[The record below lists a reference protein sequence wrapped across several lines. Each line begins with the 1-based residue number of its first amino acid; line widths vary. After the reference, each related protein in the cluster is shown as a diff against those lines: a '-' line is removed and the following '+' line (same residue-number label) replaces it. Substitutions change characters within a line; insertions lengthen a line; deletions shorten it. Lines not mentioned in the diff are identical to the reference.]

1 MTGAVWLVAVFGA
14 AATLAALGVRA
25 ALASAFVERLHPRTR
40 ARAMAGAALLPPLA
54 GALVLAA
61 TFLPL
66 GLPAHCVVEHGHLHH
81 CLACALPPPPL
92 AVSVLALGYA
102 GWAIGGLAR
111 VGRAFARA
119 HRATRRLAGAEARAG
134 DLAVLPVPG
143 HVAFVAGFV
152 QPRTYV
158 SEAARAWTA
167 VLAHERDHAR
177 HRDPL
182 ARLLARLALVVAPG
196 LGGWL
201 EPRLARAQEL
211 AADEAA
217 AGAVGDRLEVARQ
230 LVDWAR
236 LHASAP
242 PLALAF
248 GHGDVGERV
257 RLLIDPPRYLA
268 GPSRVQLGVLA
279 VGAAAAILSLAPSI
293 HRGVEGLVHLLEH

>member
-1 MTGAVWLVAVFGA
+1 MTGAIWLVAVFGA

-40 ARAMAGAALLPPLA
+40 ARAMSGAALLPPLA
-54 GALVLAA
+54 GGLVLAA

-81 CLACALPPPPL
+81 CLACALPAPSV
-92 AVSVLALGYA
+92 AVSVLAIVYGA
-102 GWAIGGLAR
+102 WALGGLAR
-111 VGRAFARA
+111 VAVAFARA
-119 HRATRRLAGAEARAG
+119 HRAMARLRRAEARDG
-134 DLAVLPVPG
+134 DLALLPVPG

-152 QPRTYV
+152 RPRTYV
-158 SEAARAWTA
+158 SEQARAWTA

-217 AGAVGDRLEVARQ
+217 AGDVGDRLEVARQ

-236 LHASAP
+236 LHATAP

-268 GPSRVQLGVLA
+268 GPSRAQLGALA
-279 VGAAAAILSLAPSI
+279 LGAASVALVLAPSI
-293 HRGVEGLVHLLEH
+293 HRGVEGLVHLLQH